1 MLTFRNLRPAEATP
15 ALFAGFIRRQVV
27 VDCWRWENGGWTIR
41 PDPFIDDWS
50 AADIAALAAG
60 LRRTLAAGGFVRAAF
75 CGAQLKGFAAA
86 AAQPCGAQGEYIDL
100 LELHVSADWRGR
112 GAGTA
117 LFAAAAAWARGG
129 YDVIVDG
136 IVGPW
141 FLEPWR
147 ALAREG
153 YEVHYIVLRA
163 GKEETMRR
171 AVQRAKLDRKTN
183 IELVE
188 TMWEQFC
195 GLGRYEAHVID
206 TTTCSVQETVSA
218 IQEKIASGTAVLS

>member
-117 LFAAAAAWARGG
+117 LFAAAAAWARGRG
-129 YDVIVDG
+129 AQKLYISAHSAAETQAFYRGLGCADAAWRHPAHTAAEPFDCQLEYD
-136 IVGPW
+136 
-141 FLEPWR
+141 
-147 ALAREG
+147 
-153 YEVHYIVLRA
+153 LRA
-163 GKEETMRR
+163 AGK
-171 AVQRAKLDRKTN
+171 V
-183 IELVE
+183 
-188 TMWEQFC
+188 
-195 GLGRYEAHVID
+195 
-206 TTTCSVQETVSA
+206 
-218 IQEKIASGTAVLS
+218 

>member
-86 AAQPCGAQGEYIDL
+86 AAQPCGAQGGIHRPARAARLGRLARPGRRHGAVCRSRRLGPRARRAKALYLGPLGRRDPGVL
-100 LELHVSADWRGR
+100 PRPGLHRRRLAPPRPHR
-112 GAGTA
+112 RRTLRLPAGIRPAGGGQSLIAEHTKQLSRALRHRMKSHA
-117 LFAAAAAWARGG
+117 LFVCAR
-129 YDVIVDG
+129 
-136 IVGPW
+136 
-141 FLEPWR
+141 
-147 ALAREG
+147 
-153 YEVHYIVLRA
+153 
-163 GKEETMRR
+163 
-171 AVQRAKLDRKTN
+171 Q
-183 IELVE
+183 
-188 TMWEQFC
+188 
-195 GLGRYEAHVID
+195 
-206 TTTCSVQETVSA
+206 
-218 IQEKIASGTAVLS
+218 

>member
-86 AAQPCGAQGEYIDL
+86 ATQPCGAQGEYIDL

-117 LFAAAAAWARGG
+117 LFAAAAAWARGRG
-129 YDVIVDG
+129 AQKLYISAHSAAETQAFYHRRRLAPPRPHRRRTLRLPAGIRPVGDG
-136 IVGPW
+136 QSLI
-141 FLEPWR
+141 
-147 ALAREG
+147 
-153 YEVHYIVLRA
+153 
-163 GKEETMRR
+163 EEHKQRR
-171 AVQRAKLDRKTN
+171 PRIDAVRIFQQDF
-183 IELVE
+183 
-188 TMWEQFC
+188 Q
-195 GLGRYEAHVID
+195 
-206 TTTCSVQETVSA
+206 
-218 IQEKIASGTAVLS
+218 